1 MDQPQERKI
10 GFRSVQLFKD
20 QTLGI
25 GSYGA
30 VCKAKCDDLLC
41 AAKILHP
48 TLFDPT
54 AQLQIS
60 RKQEHRLP
68 IRRFEQECEF
78 LSTIRHPNII
88 QYLCMHQDPDTGL
101 PVLLMELMDESLT
114 HFLES
119 SPQPIPY
126 HIQVNV
132 CHDISLALSFL
143 HSNGIVH
150 RDLSSNNVLLIGN
163 IRAKVTDFGMAKLGD
178 LNPQATRYTF
188 TMCPGTDVYMPP
200 EAVQDEPL
208 YTEKIDCFSFGVIIV
223 QTSTRQFPKPGNRRQ
238 RIAINHPGVPRG
250 LVEVLVAEVDRRQNH
265 ISQVD
270 PNHPLLPIALD
281 CLRDEDTERP
291 SAQQLC
297 ERVASLKER
306 PEYSDNVAAV
316 QQERQQIQLHRE
328 QTQQIVQ
335 EKEREVVQLR
345 QQLQQIQQ
353 VHRQQTQ
360 QIVQEKERE
369 VVQLRQQLQQIQ
381 QVHREQTQQI
391 VREKEREV
399 VQLRQQLQES
409 QQLHRGTQ
417 EALTEKER
425 ELGRMRQQVE
435 IHEQERANFEKRL
448 LEKDRQ
454 LCEPEGQL
462 LLRSKDKNHQ
472 ETARKVDGKEN
483 IKLAWREGKR
493 APFAYKRLCDAVVD
507 GSKVYFKG
515 SERRICRYNIS
526 DNSWLQLPGCPFS
539 GFSLAILNGHLTTI
553 GGDPLTNKLMSLT
566 DECKWME
573 KFPPMPTKRRFTTA
587 VCTGTVL
594 IIAGG
599 ARESYETPATVEVLN
614 LETSRWSTTV
624 VNLPKSLICC
634 SAAVHGDQLYILGD
648 YSRRKT
654 VYTCSVSA
662 LLRTCTQKSSLEKCT
677 SSLSLSNS
685 SSVWRK
691 LSDVTV
697 KESTCVT
704 FCGQLLAVGGVDS
717 DNKPTTAVYMYNQAT
732 NSWNVVSH
740 MATARQRPFAAVL
753 PNNLLMVVGGETK
766 INDRLTYLDSVEFG
780 SLI

>member
-30 VCKAKCDDLLC
+30 VCKAKCDNLLC

-68 IRRFEQECEF
+68 IKRFEQECEF
-78 LSTIRHPNII
+78 LSTIRHPNIV

-132 CHDISLALSFL
+132 GHDITLALSFL

-150 RDLSSNNVLLIGN
+150 RDLSSNNVLLRGN
-163 IRAKVTDFGMAKLGD
+163 ILAKVTDFGMAKLGD

-200 EAVQDEPL
+200 EAVKDDPV

-223 QTSTRQFPKPGNRRQ
+223 QTSTRQFPKPGNRWQ
-238 RIAINHPGVPRG
+238 EVEINHPGLPRG
-250 LVEVLVAEVDRRQNH
+250 QVAVRVTEVDRRQNH

-281 CLRDEDTERP
+281 CLKDKDSERL
-291 SAQQLC
+291 SAQQLY

-306 PEYSDNVAAV
+306 PEYSNSVAAA
-316 QQERQQIQLHRE
+316 QQERQ
-328 QTQQIVQ
+328 
-335 EKEREVVQLR
+335 QLR

-353 VHRQQTQ
+353 LHRGETQ
-360 QIVQEKERE
+360 
-369 VVQLRQQLQQIQ
+369 QLRQQLQESQ
-381 QVHREQTQQI
+381 QLHREQTQQN
-391 VREKEREV
+391 EREV

-409 QQLHRGTQ
+409 QTD
-417 EALTEKER
+417 KER

-435 IHEQERANFEKRL
+435 IHEREKANLEKRL

-454 LCEPEGQL
+454 LHEMEGRL
-462 LLRSKDKNHQ
+462 LLGSKDKNHQ
-472 ETARKVDGKEN
+472 ETSRKVEN
-483 IKLAWREGKR
+483 IQLALREGKKT
-493 APFAYKRLCDAVVD
+493 PFAYQRFCDAVID
-507 GSKVYFKG
+507 GSTVYCLG
-515 SERRICRYNIS
+515 SDYRLFAYNIS
-526 DNSWLQLPGCPFS
+526 DNSWLHLPDCPFY
-539 GFSLAILNGHLTTI
+539 GFSLAILNSQPTTI
-553 GGDPLTNKLMSLT
+553 GGGPLTNKLMSLT
-566 DECKWME
+566 DDCKWTE
-573 KFPPMPTKRRFTTA
+573 KFPPMPTKRMFATA
-587 VCTGTVL
+587 VCTGRVL

-599 ARESYETPATVEVLN
+599 FGEQHTGLATVEVLN
-614 LETSRWSTTV
+614 FETSQWSTAV
-624 VNLPKSLICC
+624 DLPKSSFCC
-634 SAAVHGDQLYILGD
+634 SAALHGDQLYMLGGGIFD
-648 YSRRKT
+648 KS
-654 VYTCSVSA
+654 VYACSVSA
-662 LLRTCTQKSSLEKCT
+662 LLQICTQKSSLEECT
-677 SSLSLSNS
+677 SALSLSNS
-685 SSVWRK
+685 SSSVWSRRPD
-691 LSDVTV
+691 LPV

-704 FCGQLLAVGGVDS
+704 FCGQLLAVGGTDS
-717 DNKPTTAVYMYNQAT
+717 GNKPTTAIYMYNEAT
-732 NSWNVVSH
+732 SSWNVISH
-740 MATARQRPFAAVL
+740 MATARKNCFATIL
-753 PNNLLMVVGGETK
+753 PTNQLMVVGGEIK
-766 INDRLTYLDSVEFG
+766 NNDRWTYSDSVEFG

>member
-1 MDQPQERKI
+1 MTRQPVLFEMAQYQERKI
-10 GFRSVQLFKD
+10 GYRSVQLFKD

-54 AQLQIS
+54 AQLQVS

-78 LSTIRHPNII
+78 LSTIRHPNIV

-101 PVLLMELMDESLT
+101 PVLLMELMDDSLT

-126 HIQVNV
+126 HIQVSV
-132 CHDISLALSFL
+132 CHDITLALSFL

-150 RDLSSNNVLLIGN
+150 RDLSSNNVLLRGN
-163 IRAKVTDFGMAKLGD
+163 ILAKVTDFGMAKLGD
-178 LNPQATRYTF
+178 LNPQTTRYTF

-200 EAVQDEPL
+200 EAVKDDPV
-208 YTEKIDCFSFGVIIV
+208 YTEKIDCFSFGVIII

-238 RIAINHPGVPRG
+238 EVEINHPGLPRG
-250 LVEVLVAEVDRRQNH
+250 TVEVRLAEVDRRQNH

-281 CLRDEDTERP
+281 CLNDKDSERP
-291 SAQQLC
+291 SAQSLC

-306 PEYSDNVAAV
+306 SEYRDSVAAA
-316 QQERQQIQLHRE
+316 QQERQQLRE
-328 QTQQIVQ
+328 
-335 EKEREVVQLR
+335 
-345 QQLQQIQQ
+345 QLQQIQQ
-353 VHRQQTQ
+353 
-360 QIVQEKERE
+360 
-369 VVQLRQQLQQIQ
+369 L
-381 QVHREQTQQI
+381 HREQTQQI

-417 EALTEKER
+417 ETVREKEKELKQIKRELETMTEKER

-435 IHEQERANFEKRL
+435 IHEQERVNLEKWL

-454 LCEPEGQL
+454 LHELEGQL
-462 LLRSKDKNHQ
+462 LLRSKDKNHH
-472 ETARKVDGKEN
+472 ETAGKVDRMEN
-483 IKLAWREGKR
+483 IKLAWREGEK
-493 APFAYKRLCDAVVD
+493 APFAYARYCDAVVVD
-507 GSKVYFKG
+507 GSKVYFRG
-515 SERRICRYNIS
+515 GDRGLFTYNIS
-526 DNSWLQLPGCPFS
+526 DSSWLQLPDCPFARC
-539 GFSLAILNGHLTTI
+539 SLAIVNGQLTTI

-566 DECKWME
+566 NEYKWTE
-573 KFPPMPTKRRFTTA
+573 NFPPMPTKRIHATA
-587 VCTGTVL
+587 MCTGTVL
-594 IIAGG
+594 IIARGTD
-599 ARESYETPATVEVLN
+599 ENLTSLATVEVLN
-614 LETSRWSTTV
+614 LETSQWSTAAD
-624 VNLPKSLICC
+624 LPESLYCC
-634 SAAVHGDQLYILGD
+634 SAAVHGDQLYMLGSNLFEEFD
-648 YSRRKT
+648 L

-662 LLRTCTQKSSLEKCT
+662 LLPQRSLVGAFKRA
-677 SSLSLSNS
+677 LSLSTNS
-685 SSVWRK
+685 NSGVWSQLPDLPVR
-691 LSDVTV
+691 
-697 KESTCVT
+697 ESTCVT
-704 FCGQLLAVGGVDS
+704 FCGQLLAVGGEDS
-717 DNKPTTAVYMYNQAT
+717 DYEPTTAVYMYNQDT
-732 NSWNVVSH
+732 ISWNIISH
-740 MATARQRPFAAVL
+740 MITARKNCFTAVL
-753 PNNLLMVVGGETK
+753 PNNQLMVVGGETTK
-766 INDRLTYLDSVEFG
+766 DNDRWTKSDSVEFG